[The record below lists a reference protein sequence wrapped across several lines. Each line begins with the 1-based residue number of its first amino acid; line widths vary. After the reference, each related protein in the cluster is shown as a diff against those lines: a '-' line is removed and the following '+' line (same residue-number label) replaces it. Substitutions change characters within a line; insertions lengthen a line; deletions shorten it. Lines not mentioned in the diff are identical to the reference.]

1 MFNFDDWTELENESV
16 FRFDPLP
23 VKSYEKADQSVQM
36 DITFERDLSLLVI
49 SRDGYTVLDWISDI
63 GGIQSILMG
72 AVAIIV
78 GYWNYNNFDNFLVSA
93 LYMLDRD

>member
-1 MFNFDDWTELENESV
+1 
-16 FRFDPLP
+16 
-23 VKSYEKADQSVQM
+23 M